1 MKKKILVTTG
11 TRADYGILRP
21 LLTEINKNKK
31 FDLFLIVC
39 GMHLSKK
46 HGMTINEIKK
56 DGFKIY
62 SKIEIMPRGND
73 GFFMAESL
81 GRGIVEFSKV
91 IKKLKPDMNIILGDR
106 GEALASAVAAFHMNI
121 PNVHISGGDKTQGG
135 IDEYIR
141 HAITKISNIHFATTK
156 KSMERIINM
165 GENPKYVFNTGSLA
179 IDEISNHK
187 ITKKNELEKK
197 YKINFTGKEI
207 ILLQHPITTESELSK
222 KQILETLG
230 ALSKIKETVI
240 AILPN
245 SDAGNKEICENLI
258 LTSKNYQ
265 NFMLYPNLPREDFFG
280 MLKNCGVLLGNSSSG
295 IVEASYFNLP
305 VINIG
310 IRQKGRDKEST
321 VFDVD
326 FSSSAI
332 HKLIIKCINLQKKK
346 SSQKF
351 IYGKGN
357 TAKKIIKILENIK
370 ITKNLIQKQ
379 ITI

>member
-21 LLTEINKNKK
+21 LLTEIKKNKK

-62 SKIEIMPRGND
+62 SKIEIMPKGND
-73 GFFMAESL
+73 GYFMAESL
-81 GRGIVEFSKV
+81 GNGIVKFSKV
-91 IKKLKPDMNIILGDR
+91 IKKLKPDINIILGDR

-156 KSMERIINM
+156 KSMDRIIKM
-165 GENPKYVFNTGSLA
+165 GENSKYVFHTGSLA
-179 IDEISNHK
+179 IDEIMNHK

-197 YKINFTGKEI
+197 YKIKFTGKEI
-207 ILLQHPITTESELSK
+207 ILLQHPVTTEPELSK
-222 KQILETLG
+222 KHILETLR
-230 ALSKIKETVI
+230 ALTKIKETVI

-245 SDAGNKEICENLI
+245 SDAGNKEISENLK
-258 LTSKNYQ
+258 LASKNYK

-280 MLKNCGVLLGNSSSG
+280 MLKNGGVLIGNSSSG
-295 IVEASYFNLP
+295 IVESAYFHLP

-310 IRQKGRDKEST
+310 MRQKGREKGSN
-321 VFDVD
+321 VYDVD
-326 FSSSAI
+326 FSSDAI
-332 HKLIIKCINLQKKK
+332 HKLIIKCIKIQKKK
-346 SSQKF
+346 NNHKF

-357 TAKKIIKILENIK
+357 TAKKIIKILENIE
-370 ITKNLIQKQ
+370 INKNLIQKQ